1 MEGESRFF
9 LHLSMSCCQW
19 MLFGITESAGKVPE
33 ASSWIFG
40 PKDK

>member
-19 MLFGITESAGKVPE
+19 MLSGIAESTGKVPE
-33 ASSWIFG
+33 ARTWIFG
-40 PKDK
+40 PKDQ